1 LFLSDK
7 KQPEQ
12 YEKRYEKYEMDAR
25 PNQAIIGQV
34 EKVVGTIAAMIKL
47 AITIYKSQIGEQ

>member
-1 LFLSDK
+1 
-7 KQPEQ
+7 
-12 YEKRYEKYEMDAR
+12 MDAR